1 MGAVTLSVVGAG
13 HRGADAYGDYCLRFP
28 DHATVVAVAE
38 PDPVRREQFA
48 RQHHIAAENQ
58 FASWE
63 ELLARPRLSDGLVIA
78 TPDRVRAGPVVTGAR
93 QGYAL
98 LVEKPFAPTEEELD
112 AMSAAVTE
120 SGAFV
125 GVAHVLRYTKF
136 YRAVKQLIDDG
147 AIGRLVHIDQTE
159 DIGYWHFAHSYV
171 RGNWARS
178 EDSTPMLLAKSCHD
192 LDLLTWL
199 IDEPAVSVSSSGSL
213 THFTADHAPA
223 GAPQRCTDGCP
234 AASTCP
240 FYAPRLYIER
250 LRSHDT
256 WPVTAITSDT
266 SPQGRLTA
274 LQTGPYGRCVY
285 RSDNTQVD
293 HQVVTIAFDS
303 GALATL
309 RVGAFTASN
318 TRTIRVLG
326 SHGEI
331 SGRLDTGEIEVRTF
345 LPAPGQSI
353 HDWPRW
359 DRDAEGRSGFPDDA
373 TWKIVAGPTTD
384 PDRDETL
391 GHRESDGH
399 AGGDDGLMHE
409 FVEQLRRRQAGEVA
423 TLPTH
428 LRDAE
433 RSHRIAFA
441 AERSRHCGQTVEL
454 PR

>member
-1 MGAVTLSVVGAG
+1 
-13 HRGADAYGDYCLRFP
+13 
-28 DHATVVAVAE
+28 
-38 PDPVRREQFA
+38 
-48 RQHHIAAENQ
+48 
-58 FASWE
+58 
-63 ELLARPRLSDGLVIA
+63 
-78 TPDRVRAGPVVTGAR
+78 
-93 QGYAL
+93 
-98 LVEKPFAPTEEELD
+98 
-112 AMSAAVTE
+112 
-120 SGAFV
+120 
-125 GVAHVLRYTKF
+125 
-136 YRAVKQLIDDG
+136 
-147 AIGRLVHIDQTE
+147 
-159 DIGYWHFAHSYV
+159 
-171 RGNWARS
+171 
-178 EDSTPMLLAKSCHD
+178 
-192 LDLLTWL
+192 
-199 IDEPAVSVSSSGSL
+199 
-213 THFTADHAPA
+213 
-223 GAPQRCTDGCP
+223 
-234 AASTCP
+234 
-240 FYAPRLYIER
+240 
-250 LRSHDT
+250 
-256 WPVTAITSDT
+256 VTAITSDT

-303 GALATL
+303 GVLATL

-359 DRDAEGRSGFPDDA
+359 DRDAEGRSGFPADA
-373 TWKIVAGPTTD
+373 TRKIVAGPTTD

-399 AGGDDGLMHE
+399 ARRADGLMPG
-409 FVEQLRRRQAGEVA
+409 FGDQPRRRQAGEVA